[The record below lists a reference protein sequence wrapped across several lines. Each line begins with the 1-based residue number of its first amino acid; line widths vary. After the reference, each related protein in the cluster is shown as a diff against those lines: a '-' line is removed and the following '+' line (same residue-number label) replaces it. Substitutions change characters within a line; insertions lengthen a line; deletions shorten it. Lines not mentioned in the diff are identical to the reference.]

1 MVEETG
7 ENHRPVVNFM
17 TATNAVREC
26 NTIFVGKK
34 LCELDVVMQNSV
46 AISLYVYSASVTLVS
61 NNCNGKER
69 VARPVFFFLSSIG
82 V

>member
-1 MVEETG
+1 MQ
-7 ENHRPVVNFM
+7 H
-17 TATNAVREC
+17 C
-26 NTIFVGKK
+26 IFVGKK

-69 VARPVFFFLSSIG
+69 VARPVFFSFIDRSLVNVI
-82 V
+82 VIFPHMYKI